1 MIKIY
6 KEKNKIPCSI
16 DYIELNDI
24 FFNQN
29 TASKIDNNANKI
41 IEYIDNSKLISQ
53 YKIKS
58 KFNETVLDIDQLST
72 GCKTALNVYYFPDKI
87 FCIKECGN
95 NALEMIYQLEKGMV
109 YSDYAMIPFNIV
121 KVEVCN
127 GTMSKIIDNYEELKE
142 WWDNEK

>member
-6 KEKNKIPCSI
+6 KEINKLPCSV

-72 GCKTALNVYYFPDKI
+72 GCKTALNVYYFPDKV

-95 NALEMIYQLEKGMV
+95 NALEMIYRLEKGMV
-109 YSDYAMIPFNIV
+109 YSDYAMIPFNID

-127 GTMSKIIDNYEELKE
+127 GTMSKIINNYEELKE